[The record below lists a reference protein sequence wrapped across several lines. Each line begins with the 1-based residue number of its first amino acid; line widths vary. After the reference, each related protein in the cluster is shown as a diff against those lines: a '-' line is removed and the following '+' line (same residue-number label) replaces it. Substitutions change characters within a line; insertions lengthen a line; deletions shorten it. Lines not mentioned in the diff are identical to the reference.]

1 MKIRSQVGMVLN
13 LDKCIG
19 CHTCSVTCKNVW
31 TSREGVEYA
40 WFNNVETKPGQ
51 GFPTDW
57 ENQEKYK
64 GGWIRKINGKLQP
77 RMGNRAM
84 LLGKIFA
91 NPHLPGID
99 DYYEPFDFDYQNL
112 HTAPEG
118 SKSQPIARPRSLI
131 TGERMA
137 KIEKGRTGK
146 MTWAV
151 SLTNWRKTRTST
163 TSRRRCIASSKH
175 LHDVFAAPVR
185 TLPEPGMCGDLP
197 ERCDLQA

>member
-1 MKIRSQVGMVLN
+1 MK
-13 LDKCIG
+13 
-19 CHTCSVTCKNVW
+19 
-31 TSREGVEYA
+31 EYA
-40 WFNNVETKPGQ
+40 ELENFIRKHYAALYTSALKFVKSEAVAQ
-51 GFPTDW
+51 DIVQEIIIRYW

-64 GGWIRKINGKLQP
+64 GGWIRKINGNLQP

-137 KIEKGRTGK
+137 KIEKGP
-146 MTWAV
+146 
-151 SLTNWRKTRTST
+151 NWE
-163 TSRRRCIASSKH
+163 
-175 LHDVFAAPVR
+175 D
-185 TLPEPGMCGDLP
+185 DLGG
-197 ERCDLQA
+197 EFDKIGRAHV

>member
-1 MKIRSQVGMVLN
+1 M
-13 LDKCIG
+13 
-19 CHTCSVTCKNVW
+19 
-31 TSREGVEYA
+31 EYA

-57 ENQEKYK
+57 ENQGKKYK

-99 DYYEPFDFDYQNL
+99 DYYEPFDFDYQNPAYRAGRQQVAADCPSAFADYRR
-112 HTAPEG
+112 TDGEK
-118 SKSQPIARPRSLI
+118 SK
-131 TGERMA
+131 
-137 KIEKGRTGK
+137 KGRTGK

-151 SLTNWRKTRTST
+151 SST
-163 TSRRRCIASSKH
+163 
-175 LHDVFAAPVR
+175 
-185 TLPEPGMCGDLP
+185 
-197 ERCDLQA
+197 

>member
-1 MKIRSQVGMVLN
+1 MVQQRGN
-13 LDKCIG
+13 QAG
-19 CHTCSVTCKNVW
+19 
-31 TSREGVEYA
+31 
-40 WFNNVETKPGQ
+40 P

-57 ENQEKYK
+57 ENREKYK

-137 KIEKGRTGK
+137 KIEKGPNWEDDR
-146 MTWAV
+146 AV

-163 TSRRRCIASSKH
+163 TSRRRCIASSKT
-175 LHDVFAAPVR
+175 PS
-185 TLPEPGMCGDLP
+185 
-197 ERCDLQA
+197 

>member
-1 MKIRSQVGMVLN
+1 M
-13 LDKCIG
+13 
-19 CHTCSVTCKNVW
+19 
-31 TSREGVEYA
+31 EYA

-57 ENQEKYK
+57 ENQKKYK

-137 KIEKGRTGK
+137 KIEKGPNWEDDR
-146 MTWAV
+146 AV
-151 SLTNWRKTRTST
+151 SLTSWRKTRTST
-163 TSRRRCIASSKH
+163 TSRRRCIASSKT
-175 LHDVFAAPVR
+175 PS
-185 TLPEPGMCGDLP
+185 
-197 ERCDLQA
+197 